1 MNRKREA
8 PAMHAGNTGAEDATG
23 EALQYVLR
31 LYVSGATPRSAE
43 AIANLSEICEE
54 HLKGRFDLQV
64 IDIYQQPELASERQI
79 VAVPTLIKQLPLPLR
94 RLVGD
99 LSKQE
104 RVLVGLD
111 LVPRPPAD

>member
-1 MNRKREA
+1 MRRQHETRASRAGKTDEVGDIGDA
-8 PAMHAGNTGAEDATG
+8 PR
-23 EALQYVLR
+23 YVLR

-54 HLKGRFDLQV
+54 RLKGRYDLQV

-99 LSKQE
+99 LSKEE

-111 LVPRPPAD
+111 LLPRPLAG